1 MKENISGNA
10 IDQRIQTGQ
19 NTLSNWNVTE
29 FLIFI
34 RIDKILSS
42 ARQGFFKN
50 IHQCGHYLWTL
61 HGHQVMAEVI
71 NAFGAQFQ
79 GHLMWTGFSILS

>member
-1 MKENISGNA
+1 MKENVSGNA

-29 FLIFI
+29 FLISI
-34 RIDKILSS
+34 HKILSS

-50 IHQCGHYLWTL
+50 IHQLAPVDIAWSSSYGRSH
-61 HGHQVMAEVI
+61 
-71 NAFGAQFQ
+71 
-79 GHLMWTGFSILS
+79 